1 VVKEAKSQLDAAR
14 SGKRASWT
22 SYLPSLTASYS
33 RSGNGSG
40 ADLAFDPEGYSYSGS
55 LRFSASLP
63 LFDQLGREEQVVRA
77 STSVDNAEASL
88 RDARLGA
95 LESLSR
101 SLGAFRSAGQRAAAQ
116 QATVVAAVEDLRVQQ
131 QRYATGSSTLL
142 DVLTSQTQLDQARQ
156 ALIQARYDQRIA
168 KAELEA
174 LVGRDL

>member
-1 VVKEAKSQLDAAR
+1 MVR
-14 SGKRASWT
+14 SSVA
-22 SYLPSLTASYS
+22 
-33 RSGNGSG
+33 
-40 ADLAFDPEGYSYSGS
+40 
-55 LRFSASLP
+55 
-63 LFDQLGREEQVVRA
+63 
-77 STSVDNAEASL
+77 VDNAEASL

-131 QRYATGSSTLL
+131 QRYAAGSSTLL
-142 DVLTSQTQLDQARQ
+142 DVLTSQAQLDQARQ